1 MADLDRLI
9 TLVVRGEGT
18 RDNFNR
24 LVPGPELFNGVVW
37 AELRAADRELDF
49 GTGTIRL
56 AGDRTYRIRWR
67 ADVAVA
73 FLPRLDVVD
82 DFDVVYNL
90 SRVTPVER
98 RRYLDLDCVRQT

>member
-9 TLVVRGEGT
+9 TLIIRGEGT
-18 RDNFNR
+18 RDDFNR
-24 LVPGPELFNGVVW
+24 LVPAAEVFNGLLW

-67 ADVAVA
+67 EDVALG
-73 FLPRLDVVD
+73 FLTRYDVID
-82 DFDVVYNL
+82 DL
-90 SRVTPVER
+90 SVSPNPPKG
-98 RRYLDLDCVRQT
+98 

>member
-67 ADVAVA
+67 EDVAVGH
-73 FLPRLDVVD
+73 LTRYDVVD
-82 DFDVVYNL
+82 DL
-90 SRVTPVER
+90 SISPNPPKDGLRKAEGG
-98 RRYLDLDCVRQT
+98 VRELQGK